1 MLTLIVISLMGDGK
15 EVLEKAFA
23 SNGHK
28 NCGYHLNNMQY
39 VFAMLL
45 AYWSWL
51 KKYKYWHIGDTNAQQ
66 QAEWAIRKMLEQ
78 LIKLW
83 PVAKGMVGV
92 NPRSMSSCIYLEIS
106 NGMVCYK
113 RVIVSQLS
121 TITWK

>member
-1 MLTLIVISLMGDGK
+1 MPRLLFKDGCTSLTNITKTYKVGIMLTLIVISLMGDGK

-51 KKYKYWHIGDTNAQQ
+51 KKYKY
-66 QAEWAIRKMLEQ
+66 
-78 LIKLW
+78 
-83 PVAKGMVGV
+83 
-92 NPRSMSSCIYLEIS
+92 
-106 NGMVCYK
+106 
-113 RVIVSQLS
+113 
-121 TITWK
+121 